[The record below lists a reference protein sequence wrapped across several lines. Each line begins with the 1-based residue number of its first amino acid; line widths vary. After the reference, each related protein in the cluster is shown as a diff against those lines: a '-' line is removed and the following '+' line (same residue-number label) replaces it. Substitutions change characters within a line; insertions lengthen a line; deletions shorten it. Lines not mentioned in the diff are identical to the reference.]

1 MTADAT
7 IIRFPVERRQPRRL
21 VSLAELIDLYG
32 MSERTWRY
40 RIAAGMPVHRFG
52 KHTLRFDPAEGERWM
67 EERYGTP

>member
-1 MTADAT
+1 VTADAT

-52 KHTLRFDPAEGERWM
+52 KHTLRFDPAEVERWM

>member
-1 MTADAT
+1 MNAGAT

-21 VSLAELIDLYG
+21 VPLAELIDLYG

-52 KHTLRFDPAEGERWM
+52 KHTLRFDPAEVEQWM